1 MKKQSIKPVFSLF
14 ILILIFR
21 EDATSALATGF
32 HAGPLSWLNM
42 NLEMLVF
49 VEGGKPKN
57 LKKTLRVRHKTTT
70 NSAHIWHWVGI
81 KSSPHWWEASAL
93 TTVPSVLPYAYT
105 LCFQGFHFC
114 FWQEDNLFPKFYE
127 PFYTKKTFLQMVKQ
141 GCQNQSHSH
150 SIYLKFPVFHFSA
163 FEQ

>member
-1 MKKQSIKPVFSLF
+1 MWVSNYRYPIEFFVILLDTCVICMSIMCVLLDLMASFATFPTVQFLTVKKQSIKPVFSLF

-114 FWQEDNLFPKFYE
+114 F
-127 PFYTKKTFLQMVKQ
+127 
-141 GCQNQSHSH
+141 
-150 SIYLKFPVFHFSA
+150 
-163 FEQ
+163 